1 MRKTLIAAVII
12 GILAF
17 AGWFV
22 FTEYLY
28 VVPILTYHHIDEE
41 THKDSPTVLV
51 KNFQKQM
58 EFIHDKG
65 YNVITL
71 DELVTATI
79 EKRKLARNS
88 VVITVDDGYRDNYAK
103 AYPVFK
109 KYNFP
114 ATIFIIS
121 RKIGQKDYL
130 SWDEIRQM
138 QQNNISFGA
147 HSRTHPYLPAISSK
161 QQKEEI
167 AGSKEDIEQK
177 LNTEV
182 KYFCYPVGGFNRE
195 VISLVKQ
202 SGFKGACTTNKGK
215 GWLNKNIYALKRIK
229 MKDSDIKAFNLWRK
243 LCGFYYWFIKEKA
256 PH

>member
-12 GILAF
+12 GVLVF
-17 AGWFV
+17 AGWFIA
-22 FTEYLY
+22 TEYLY
-28 VVPILTYHHIDEE
+28 VVPILVYHRVENISYTD
-41 THKDSPTVLV
+41 TPTVLAE
-51 KNFQKQM
+51 NFSKQM
-58 EFIHDKG
+58 DLIHSKN

-71 DELVTATI
+71 DELVEAIKTN
-79 EKRKLARNS
+79 RKLARNS
-88 VVITVDDGYRDNYAK
+88 VVITFDDGYENNYK
-103 AYPVFK
+103 FAYPALK

-243 LCGFYYWFIKEKA
+243 LCGFYYWFVKEKA
-256 PH
+256 PY